1 MQPIHSLV
9 TEVEQAI
16 ATHEATKRMTVLRQ
30 ITSLFIDHAPLLT
43 DDHVAVY
50 DEVIVRLAR
59 EIEFHAR
66 VELADR
72 MADIPNA
79 PLQTIRELALDE
91 DIAVAGPVLRRSVR
105 VSEDDLVT
113 IAETRGP
120 LHLRAVAAREDIGE
134 RVTDILVDRGDTDVH
149 HIVAGNAAARLS
161 ENGFRKLAET
171 AASDGTLLALLR
183 QRGEDEATLSAIVEA
198 ASERAAQRLA
208 ETGITERGTA
218 GLTEM
223 REGHAERLMARD
235 SAVDLVGAIEAALSL
250 AESVLAAKRLD
261 EDYLIAQLQRGQVP
275 EALAGLSLLSGAPPI
290 IVARAFDAPQFDPL
304 LFLVRSVR
312 FNWPCFKAFLAA
324 KSDRELPE
332 ALLRSAFSSFDELTV
347 PTAQRVIRFV
357 CARAKLE
364 EESEVVA
371 D

>member
-9 TEVEQAI
+9 SEVEQAI
-16 ATHEATKRMTVLRQ
+16 ATREAAKRMVALRQ

-59 EIEFHAR
+59 EIEFQAR

-72 MADIPNA
+72 MADVPNA
-79 PLQTIRELALDE
+79 PLQTISELALDE
-91 DIAVAGPVLRRSVR
+91 DIAVAGPVLRRSAR
-105 VSEDDLVT
+105 ITEDDLVKV
-113 IAETRGP
+113 AETRGQ

-149 HIVAGNAAARLS
+149 HIVAGNARARFS
-161 ENGFRKLAET
+161 EDGYRKLAES
-171 AASDGTLLALLR
+171 AAGDGTLLSLLR
-183 QRGEDEATLSAIVEA
+183 QRGDDETTLDAIVAA
-198 ASERAAQRLA
+198 ASERAAARLA
-208 ETGITERGTA
+208 ENGITERGTS
-218 GLTEM
+218 GLTAM
-223 REGHAERLMARD
+223 LDNHAERLAARGG
-235 SAVDLVGAIEAALSL
+235 ALDLVSAIEAARPQAEAAL
-250 AESVLAAKRLD
+250 AQDALNEERLT
-261 EDYLIAQLQRGQVP
+261 AMLQRGQIP
-275 EALAGLSLLSGAPPI
+275 EALAGLALLSGAPAPV
-290 IVARAFDAPQFDPL
+290 VARAFDAPQFDPL

-324 KSDRELPE
+324 KSDRDMPE
-332 ALLRSAFSSFDELTV
+332 ALLRSAFASFDELTV

-357 CARAKLE
+357 CARAKI
-364 EESEVVA
+364 EESEEIA